1 MENRDSTIDIAKG
14 ICIFLMVL
22 GHTFFYSWFNDRVYL
37 FHMPFFFFV
46 SGFFFSTK
54 NNLKDFVLNKT
65 KRLLVPMLIYWA
77 FGMLLTLPMALQ
89 SGNLPEFHIGALWF
103 LLSLWTIF
111 ILAYFISK
119 FAEGYI
125 SKLLLGFVF
134 LAVAYG
140 LKANDIQMPC
150 HFVQSLFMLPI
161 FLLGMIFYQ
170 SKIHLIKDESYEA
183 NRSLYQLFFY
193 KMKYYLLIGF
203 LGLVILAIGNL
214 GYLNIE
220 RLIVPNPFS
229 LFVGAFSGIFLILV
243 ISKIC
248 CILFPKITKFLSNLG
263 KKSLHV
269 LGFHFAILEILY
281 FFVIALGIRMEKW
294 LGVDVHTGL
303 EIKQMPL
310 LALLLA
316 IVATCISYYLGHFF
330 EKTCPSLWSNK
341 KT

>member
-1 MENRDSTIDIAKG
+1 
-14 ICIFLMVL
+14 
-22 GHTFFYSWFNDRVYL
+22 
-37 FHMPFFFFV
+37 
-46 SGFFFSTK
+46 
-54 NNLKDFVLNKT
+54 
-65 KRLLVPMLIYWA
+65 MLIYWA
-77 FGMLLTLPMALQ
+77 FGVLLTLPIALRN
-89 SGNLPEFHIGALWF
+89 GNLPGLQIGALWF

-111 ILAYFISK
+111 LLSYLISK

-193 KMKYYLLIGF
+193 KRKYYLLIGVF
-203 LGLVILAIGNL
+203 GLVILAIGNL
-214 GYLNIE
+214 DYLNVE
-220 RLIVPNPFS
+220 NLIVPNPFS
-229 LFVGAFSGIFLILV
+229 LFVGAFSGIFLILA
-243 ISKIC
+243 ISRIC
-248 CILFPKITKFLSNLG
+248 CRLSPKITKSLSNLG

-294 LGVDVHTGL
+294 LGLDVHTGL
-303 EIKQMPL
+303 EIKQDMPL

-316 IVATCISYYLGHFF
+316 IVATCISYCLGQFF

-341 KT
+341 RT